1 MLVNKGVQTTVR
13 RTVKLTSL
21 SMALCT
27 SPYRRVWPEAW
38 FIPARRARTLFPT
51 RRCVN

>member
-21 SMALCT
+21 SSLMH
-27 SPYRRVWPEAW
+27 
-38 FIPARRARTLFPT
+38 
-51 RRCVN
+51 